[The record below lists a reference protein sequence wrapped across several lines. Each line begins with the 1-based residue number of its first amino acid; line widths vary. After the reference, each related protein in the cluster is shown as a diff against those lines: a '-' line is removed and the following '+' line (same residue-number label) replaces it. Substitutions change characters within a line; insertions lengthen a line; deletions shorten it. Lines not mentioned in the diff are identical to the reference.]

1 MTDEQRV
8 DSLLRASAWMSDYVR
23 WAVRFRLAPGPFRRL
38 LKLPLMVLAKLM
50 QFHLLLLKK

>member
-1 MTDEQRV
+1 MTDER
-8 DSLLRASAWMSDYVR
+8 LLRASAWMGDYVR

-38 LKLPLMVLAKLM
+38 RKLPLMVLAKLM